1 MGDEIRTAENNS
13 EEVATEET
21 AVEETAEQ
29 TPAGKSYTQ
38 EQLNTMLANEKRTA
52 RQAILKEL
60 GFEVSNPK
68 DYKATVKGIKAQL
81 DAGKTQAQ
89 LDAEARATAETAKA
103 EAEAKANML
112 EMKVA
117 ALAAGVNP
125 QYLDD
130 VIILAQAKVND
141 TTTVDKAITE
151 LKNKYS
157 TFFEEGSTV
166 SGTGR
171 SNNPPRKPATKT
183 EGLGQRLAKANRPV
197 NKSTYFKN

>member
-1 MGDEIRTAENNS
+1 MGDEIRTAETTS
-13 EEVATEET
+13 EEVTTEET
-21 AVEETAEQ
+21 AVEETVEQ

-68 DYKATVKGIKAQL
+68 EYKATVKDIKAQL

-89 LDAEARATAETAKA
+89 LDAEARATAETEKA

-112 EMKVA
+112 EMKVV

-141 TTTVDKAITE
+141 TTTVDRVITE
-151 LKNKYS
+151 LKNKYT
-157 TFFEEGSTV
+157 TFFEESSTT

>member
-1 MGDEIRTAENNS
+1 MGDEIRTTENNS
-13 EEVATEET
+13 EEVSTEET

-29 TPAGKSYTQ
+29 TPSGKSYTQ

-68 DYKATVKGIKAQL
+68 DYKAAVKGIKATL

-89 LDAEARATAETAKA
+89 LDAEARKTAETAKA
-103 EAEAKANML
+103 EAEAKASML

-141 TTTVDKAITE
+141 TTTVDKVITE

-157 TFFEEGSTV
+157 TFFEEGSTT

-183 EGLGQRLAKANRPV
+183 EGLGQRLAKANRPA